1 VWSSERKSRIGV
13 NVNRVVIFVT
23 EYLPRVVDESIRRA
37 LTTVGGVLIEGARAV
52 GKTTTGLHHAAS
64 SVRLDSDPNLSTL
77 ASLEPASVLKG
88 DTRRLID
95 EWQLAPELWN
105 AARHEID
112 ERGTPG
118 RFLFSG
124 TVELFED
131 HGFERVRQVGKH
143 PWILSRT
150 V

>member
-1 VWSSERKSRIGV
+1 
-13 NVNRVVIFVT
+13 
-23 EYLPRVVDESIRRA
+23 
-37 LTTVGGVLIEGARAV
+37 
-52 GKTTTGLHHAAS
+52 
-64 SVRLDSDPNLSTL
+64 
-77 ASLEPASVLKG
+77 
-88 DTRRLID
+88 LID